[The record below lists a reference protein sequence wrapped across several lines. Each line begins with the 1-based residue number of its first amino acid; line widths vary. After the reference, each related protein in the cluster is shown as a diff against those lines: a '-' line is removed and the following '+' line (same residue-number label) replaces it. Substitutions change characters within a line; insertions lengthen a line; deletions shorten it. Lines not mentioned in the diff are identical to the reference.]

1 MIKQN
6 ILPNVNIEIDR
17 ESGVWTT
24 DGLPMI
30 YAPRHWVIGI
40 HKDVE
45 DALGREKYQELLYQ
59 SSYRAA
65 QHWCEQQ
72 FEYHGYSGV
81 ELMEY
86 YLKVSSQRGLAQFSL
101 TAYNMSA
108 GLAKIELRHCC
119 YVLHHRHITGDKLS
133 TNTKCYAFT
142 GSFSG
147 ALTWI
152 ARSEKLNHKFFGV
165 ETECAA
171 QSGLERCILEFHS
184 LKA

>member
-1 MIKQN
+1 MVSN
-6 ILPNVNIEIDR
+6 LNIEIDGN
-17 ESGVWTT
+17 SGVWST

-45 DALGREKYQELLYQ
+45 NALGRGTYQKLLYN

-65 QHWCEQQ
+65 RQWCEQQ
-72 FEYHGYSGV
+72 SKYHNFSGV
-81 ELMEY
+81 ELLEY
-86 YLKVSSQRGLAQFSL
+86 YLKVSSLRGLAQFSL
-101 TAYNMSA
+101 MSYDMHA
-108 GLAKIELRHCC
+108 GVVKIELQHCC
-119 YVLHHRHITGDKLS
+119 YVLHHRHVSGNKLS
-133 TNTKCYAFT
+133 ANTECYAFT

-152 ARSEKLNHKFFGV
+152 AESEHLNYKFIGV

-171 QSGLERCILEFHS
+171 QTGKDKCVLEFK
-184 LKA
+184 LKKPHD

>member
-1 MIKQN
+1 M
-6 ILPNVNIEIDR
+6 LTDLNIEIDS

-30 YAPRHWVIGI
+30 YAPRHWIIGI

-45 DALGREKYQELLYQ
+45 GALGRETYRELLYE

-65 QHWCEQQ
+65 QHWCKEQ
-72 FEYHGYSGV
+72 FKYHGYKGR
-81 ELMEY
+81 ELFEF

-101 TAYNMSA
+101 ITYDMKA
-108 GLAKIELRHCC
+108 GLVKVELRNCC
-119 YVLHHRHITGDKLS
+119 YVLHHRHVAGNKS
-133 TNTKCYAFT
+133 SPNTECYAFT

-152 ARSEKLNHKFFGV
+152 ADSENLTHKFIGV

-171 QSGLERCILEFHS
+171 QTGREKCELEFKS
-184 LKA
+184 VKIL